1 MTPTALQ
8 IFATLFAFF
17 ALSRVFLRVKAHQL
31 MLREALFWG
40 LIWSSLIVVLWVPN
54 ITRPI
59 AMTLGLSTRE
69 PIDTLVYISIVMLL
83 YLIYRIHAKQEELQ
97 HDVTR
102 LIRIVSIQEAKQPKG
117 KA

>member
-8 IFATLFAFF
+8 IFATLFALF

-31 MLREALFWG
+31 MIREALFWG
-40 LIWSSLIVVLWVPN
+40 IIWCGIIVVLWVPD
-54 ITRPI
+54 ITTPL
-59 AMTLGLSTRE
+59 ATMLGLSTRQ
-69 PIDTLVYISIVMLL
+69 PVDTLVYIAIVVLF

-102 LIRIVSIQEAKQPKG
+102 LIRIVSIQEAKGPKG
-117 KA
+117 KS